1 VIDPAQEKEKEK
13 DVALELKWK
22 RMNNAIEALLRVPKQ
37 VLRSLRINC
46 PLSFVSSS
54 SSSSSA
60 SSVSAGASLLKW
72 PQSLFSSS
80 PYRSEIWTCG
90 QNSYG
95 ELGHGDVSQRRCF
108 SRVALLDDKAIIGV
122 GAGNEHTVFVT
133 RDGKLLV
140 TGYNDS
146 GQCGVGNT
154 TQVRAPVAV
163 SSLDGENI
171 AQVHVYNGCEHT
183 LVVTKEGKLYAF
195 GYNYRGQLGL
205 GNTSSE
211 AIPRPVKSLGQRQV
225 VLAACSYH
233 HSIVLCADGALF
245 SFGRNDSG
253 QLGHGDSVDKK
264 VPHLVQT
271 APKGVVSVSCGQFHS
286 ILVTKSGTI
295 LYCTICDTQLQF
307 NDISCALMLLHN
319 LLPELNG

>member
-1 VIDPAQEKEKEK
+1 
-13 DVALELKWK
+13 
-22 RMNNAIEALLRVPKQ
+22 MPKQ
-37 VLRSLRINC
+37 VLRSLR
-46 PLSFVSSS
+46 SVAHSSRSSVSAL
-54 SSSSSA
+54 SSSA
-60 SSVSAGASLLKW
+60 STYTSTTLAGKW
-72 PQSLFSSS
+72 SSS
-80 PYRSEIWTCG
+80 YRSEAWTCG

-95 ELGHGDVSQRRCF
+95 ELGHGDVGQRRSF
-108 SRVALLDDKAIIGV
+108 SRVTLLDEKGIVSV

-133 RDGKLLV
+133 RDGKLLA

-163 SSLDGENI
+163 SSLDGEEI

-211 AIPRPVKSLGQRQV
+211 SIPRPVKSLSMRPV
-225 VLAACSYH
+225 VMAACSYH

-253 QLGHGDSVDKK
+253 QLGHGDTTDKK
-264 VPHLVQT
+264 IPHLVQS
-271 APKGVVSVSCGQFHS
+271 APKGVVSMSCGQFHS
-286 ILVTKSGTI
+286 ILVTKSG
-295 LYCTICDTQLQF
+295 
-307 NDISCALMLLHN
+307 
-319 LLPELNG
+319 